1 MWHNFILF
9 TQDYEG
15 FCLSNFGRYI
25 HHQPEKRKQQEWY
38 NNSINIEE
46 HRKKLEGLYENIYDH
61 LGEETLLTWYEEFPQ
76 KYSLEKIKKLRR

>member
-1 MWHNFILF
+1 LNE
-9 TQDYEG
+9 TGEG
-15 FCLSNFGRYI
+15 ICNDRHYGLD
-25 HHQPEKRKQQEWY
+25 WD